1 MEKIQMPA
9 GRYYVGD
16 LCYLLSDEWGDVCNL
31 IIQDHQCLEGK
42 FTLPDGRDFV
52 MFNTLYGDGSYN
64 DNEGR
69 EYGVDSGS
77 IGCML
82 VPEDAPEVRGGNCI
96 TFRYPFE
103 AYSTGA
109 TLVFGPIRIETGDQ
123 DWNDRDEDEDEEE
136 YA

>member
-16 LCYLLSDEWGDVCNL
+16 LCYLLGDEWDVVCDL
-31 IIQDHQCLEGK
+31 VIQDQRCLEGK

-52 MFNTLYGDGSYN
+52 MFGTMYGDGSYD
-64 DNEGR
+64 DNEAR
-69 EYGVDSGS
+69 VYLVDSGS

-82 VPEDAPEVRGGNCI
+82 VPEDAPEIRGGNCI
-96 TFRYPFE
+96 TFQHPFE
-103 AYSTGA
+103 AYAKDGA
-109 TLVFGPIRIETGDQ
+109 LVFGSVRIETGDQ

>member
-52 MFNTLYGDGSYN
+52 MFNTLYGDGSYD

-103 AYSTGA
+103 TYSTNG

>member
-1 MEKIQMPA
+1 
-9 GRYYVGD
+9 V
-16 LCYLLSDEWGDVCNL
+16 GDVCNL
-31 IIQDHQCLEGK
+31 VIQDHRCLEGK

-96 TFRYPFE
+96 TFNYPFE
-103 AYSTGA
+103 TYSTNG

-123 DWNDRDEDEDEEE
+123 DWNDRDEDEEE

>member
-16 LCYLLSDEWGDVCNL
+16 LCYLLGDEWDVVCDL
-31 IIQDHQCLEGK
+31 VIQDQRCLEGK

-52 MFNTLYGDGSYN
+52 MFNTLYGDGSYE
-64 DNEGR
+64 DNEAR
-69 EYGVDSGS
+69 VYFVDAGS

-82 VPEDAPEVRGGNCI
+82 VPEDAPEIRGGNCI

-103 AYSTGA
+103 AYSKNGA
-109 TLVFGPIRIETGDQ
+109 LVFGTIRIETGDQ

-136 YA
+136 YT